1 MTIWATEYRPT
12 LSEIVGQ
19 NEVIN
24 EITSLQHFIFY
35 SPQAGTGKTSLALAM
50 AKDLGWPIHVFNASS
65 KKTRGIDFVEEELLP
80 MSRTGNTNQ
89 FFLLDEADQ
98 LTPAAQSA
106 LKGVIENS
114 QGYFILTCN
123 DLSKVSKWLQ
133 SRCRVLRFNP
143 ISKEHIVKRLSMIAG
158 KTGTVITEGQLNLI
172 ADAHEGDLRNSIN
185 ALQAFSVHPE
195 PEGFI
200 NGLVSQGLDAKHFL
214 TLCFRENDYNLALKE
229 TYGIPPREVVKTV
242 FDYAIT
248 STAKVDSIMRIVDAA
263 AITERD
269 LIHGVEEN
277 IAIANF
283 VRLCMEGYTKT
294 LYP

>member
-12 LSEIVGQ
+12 LGEIVGQ
-19 NEVIN
+19 NDVLN
-24 EITSLQHFIFY
+24 AITSLQHFIFY
-35 SPQAGTGKTSLALAM
+35 SPQAGTGKTSVALAM
-50 AKDLGWPIHVFNASS
+50 AKDLGWPIHIFNASS

-80 MSRTGNTNQ
+80 MSRTGNSKQ

-123 DLSKVSKWLQ
+123 DLSKVSTWLQ
-133 SRCRVLRFNP
+133 SRCRVMKFNP
-143 ISKEHIVKRLSMIAG
+143 IEKKDIVTRLAIIAG
-158 KTGTVITEGQLNLI
+158 KTGTVVTEGQLNLI
-172 ADAHEGDLRNSIN
+172 ADGHEGDLRNSIN
-185 ALQAFSVHPE
+185 ALQAFSVHPD
-195 PEGFI
+195 PEAFV

-229 TYGIPPREVVKTV
+229 TYGLPAREVVKSV

-269 LIHGVEEN
+269 LIHGVNEN

-283 VRLCMEGYTKT
+283 VRLCMEGYTQT
-294 LYP
+294 LY

>member
-12 LSEIVGQ
+12 LGEIVGQ
-19 NEVIN
+19 NDVLN
-24 EITSLQHFIFY
+24 AITSLQHFIFY
-35 SPQAGTGKTSLALAM
+35 SPQAGTGKTSVALAM
-50 AKDLGWPIHVFNASS
+50 AKDLGWPIHIFNASS

-80 MSRTGNTNQ
+80 MSRTGNSKQ

-123 DLSKVSKWLQ
+123 DLSKVSTWLQ
-133 SRCRVLRFNP
+133 SRCRVMKFNP
-143 ISKEHIVKRLSMIAG
+143 IEKKDIVTRLAIIAG
-158 KTGTVITEGQLNLI
+158 KTGTIVTEGQLNLI
-172 ADAHEGDLRNSIN
+172 ADGHEGDLRNSIN
-185 ALQAFSVHPE
+185 ALQAFSVHPD
-195 PEGFI
+195 PEAFV

-229 TYGIPPREVVKTV
+229 TYGLPAREVVKSV

-269 LIHGVEEN
+269 LIHGVNEN

-283 VRLCMEGYTKT
+283 VRLCMEGYTQT
-294 LYP
+294 LY